1 MKADKTAVLKRLKTA
16 KGQIDGII
24 KMVEEDRYC
33 IDISNQLLAVDS
45 LISSCNKL
53 VLKAH
58 ISHCVM
64 DASLSGDEND
74 KREKVEEIEKIV
86 EKLIKI

>member
-1 MKADKTAVLKRLKTA
+1 MKADKNAVLKRLKTA
-16 KGQIDGII
+16 KGQIEGII

-58 ISHCVM
+58 INHCVLN
-64 DASLSGDEND
+64 AAKSGN
-74 KREKVEEIEKIV
+74 EKEIQEKSEEIEKII